1 MNNNR
6 SVSGTHRA
14 VLYNAGIDDKNM
26 QRQIDDLKK
35 VINLQNDRYSLME
48 ELLSDYKQLVKTLKE
63 KDEKRNET

>member
-6 SVSGTHRA
+6 SVSGAQRA
-14 VLYNAGIDDKNM
+14 YLYNAGIDDKNM

>member
-1 MNNNR
+1 MNNFN
-6 SVSGTHRA
+6 VSGTHRA

-63 KDEKRNET
+63 KNEKRNET